1 MAEQFFKHFPTIDY
15 DPTGNKQTKSI
26 KDILIRIKVKD
37 KVRNQNVIFS
47 KYDVKEGQRPE
58 DVAFEQYGDAGLH
71 WIVLMMNEIVDPY
84 YEWPLGLRDLER
96 FVASKYTNVNGT
108 HHYEI
113 AQSSGD
119 TNTKIHVDSSTIGA
133 TLITNY
139 EYEETVNDAKKQ
151 IRLLAPEYVNQ
162 IKNEFINTV
171 KL

>member
-1 MAEQFFKHFPTIDY
+1 MAYFKPFPTIDY
-15 DPTGNKQTKSI
+15 DPTGNNNHKTI
-26 KDILIRIKVKD
+26 KDILIRVKIKDAVK
-37 KVRNQNVIFS
+37 QNRAVFS
-47 KYDVKEGQRPE
+47 KHDVKEGQRPE
-58 DVAFEQYGDAGLH
+58 DVAFEQYGDAQLH
-71 WIVLMMNEIVDPY
+71 WIVLMMNEMVNPY
-84 YEWPLGLRDLER
+84 YDWPMGLRDLEK
-96 FVASKYTNVNGT
+96 FVAAKYSNVNAI